1 MRIDRKL
8 EIERQQKKKYEK
20 KNRRDERRRG
30 ERKPAPEGE
39 HFSIALPLS
48 LYMYFITATWM
59 QKLPLFSESKEKKK
73 NE

>member
-1 MRIDRKL
+1 MRIDRNL

-20 KNRRDERRRG
+20 KNRRNERRRG

-48 LYMYFITATWM
+48 LYMYFITA
-59 QKLPLFSESKEKKK
+59 KLPLFSESKEKKK